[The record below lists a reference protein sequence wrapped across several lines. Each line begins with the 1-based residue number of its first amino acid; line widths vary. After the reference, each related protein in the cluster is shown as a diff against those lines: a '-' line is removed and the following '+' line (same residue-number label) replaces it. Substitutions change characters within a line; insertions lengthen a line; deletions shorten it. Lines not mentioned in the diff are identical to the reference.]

1 AQMQEGG
8 VIERLLAGQPDRPFT
23 MTARLENGHPKIVV
37 RRGNPRPRPAV
48 VAAEAPAP
56 PAVEPPPP
64 SRPPPPD
71 ARVTAPPRRAGLP
84 EAIGRA
90 LDAGVA
96 RQVSDVILS

>member
-37 RRGNPRPRPAV
+37 RRGNPRARSP
-48 VAAEAPAP
+48 VAAEPPAP
-56 PAVEPPPP
+56 PAADTPEPPRPA
-64 SRPPPPD
+64 PPPET
-71 ARVTAPPRRAGLP
+71 RVAAPPRRSGLP

-90 LDAGVA
+90 LDAGLA
-96 RQVSDVILS
+96 RQVSDVI